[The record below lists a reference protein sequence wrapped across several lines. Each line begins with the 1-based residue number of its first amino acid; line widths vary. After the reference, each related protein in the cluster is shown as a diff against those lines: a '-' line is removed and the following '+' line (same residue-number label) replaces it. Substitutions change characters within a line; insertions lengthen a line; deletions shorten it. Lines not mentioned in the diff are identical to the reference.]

1 MRTITRLKLTLSPQR
16 TNSAHDILKPHA
28 GAFSPIYNICRETRA
43 DGCRVANPRNQER
56 KLGLSICYV
65 LASRDF
71 PAHLMQFT

>member
-1 MRTITRLKLTLSPQR
+1 MRTITRSKLTLSPQR

-28 GAFSPIYNICRETRA
+28 GAFPPIYRETRA

-56 KLGLSICYV
+56 KLGLYTICYV